1 MNVRY
6 TFPLQN
12 MVNIAEPE
20 RDRANGRGASMA
32 TSPLIPSTLPPREG
46 CACEGCDNPGCHFG
60 GCQGRKPIVRRTVTN
75 DPELLPLPP
84 DLAV

>member
-1 MNVRY
+1 
-6 TFPLQN
+6 
-12 MVNIAEPE
+12 
-20 RDRANGRGASMA
+20 MA

-60 GCQGRKPIVRRTVTN
+60 GCQGRKPIVRRTVTY

-84 DLAV
+84 GLTLSDRASLVTTAKRLTR